1 MAEKQIKTRII
12 NKHDTEANW
21 IKATNFIPKQGE
33 LVVYDKDSTHSYERF
48 KIGDGSTKIND
59 LSFSITP
66 DPSKVSNA
74 HTTDEY
80 ITAVNTSGE
89 YHKWTISKDL
99 KAEQV
104 IVSRTAS
111 GNINVPDTPG
121 NSNSAICQ
129 KYVDNKFVSGI
140 YEANLKW
147 GGKNISGDYAPIDA
161 AMIPELGANRLA
173 FMPAAAIDIEY
184 SRDGG
189 TTWANYTTTD
199 SHKIQL
205 FNGQM
210 DEFII
215 GADTSKGIDKS
226 KYMVRFTINTGAAKV
241 YTVLNK
247 FAIYITSGG
256 SGGCYCTITGRLQSH
271 VESNTETWKTFID
284 KAPISGYSGWNI
296 LNTANI
302 TTYSNNKPHQY
313 GQVRFTF
320 GVTSHTSSSSSSG
333 LRIHKI
339 LGFGGV
345 GWITPSKLAAN
356 GRMYTWDANQ
366 SVYFPGAI
374 YANNNKKVALEESVP
389 GVNNKALGFKYIND
403 SSDTTIILD
412 AGTSTTVI

>member
-33 LVVYDKDSTHSYERF
+33 LVVYDKDGTHSYERF

-99 KAEQV
+99 KTETV

-111 GNINVPDTPG
+111 GNINVPDTPE
-121 NSNSAICQ
+121 SANSAICQ
-129 KYVDNKFVSGI
+129 KYVDSKLVNNI
-140 YEANLKW
+140 YEANLQW
-147 GGKNISGDYAPIDA
+147 GGKNISGGYAPIDA
-161 AMIPELGANRLA
+161 AMIPALGANRLA
-173 FMPAAAIDIEY
+173 FMPAAAIDVEY

-189 TTWANYTTTD
+189 ATWTSYSTTNEN
-199 SHKIQL
+199 KIKF
-205 FNGQM
+205 FNDQGSSYY
-210 DEFII
+210 I
-215 GADTSKGIDKS
+215 GADTSTGIDKS
-226 KYMVRFTINTGAAKV
+226 RYMVRFTINTGAASV
-241 YTVLNK
+241 YTVLQK
-247 FAIYITSGG
+247 FAIYVSTSG
-256 SGGCYCTITGRLQSH
+256 SSGCYCTVTGRLQSN
-271 VESNTETWKTFID
+271 VKAGIETWKTFID
-284 KAPISGYSGWNI
+284 KAPVAGWSGWNI
-296 LNTANI
+296 LNTNI
-302 TTYSNNKPHQY
+302 VTYGNSEASQY

-320 GVTSHTSSSSSSG
+320 GVTSHTSSVKYNG
-333 LRIHKI
+333 LQVSKI

-345 GWITPSKLAAN
+345 GWTTPSTLAAK

-366 SVYFPGAI
+366 NVYFPGAL
-374 YANNNKKVALEESVP
+374 YVNNNKKVALEESVP

-412 AGTSTTVI
+412 AGTSTTTI